1 MASYSNTDMIK
12 DNVAP
17 YAASQIGVYNSKGE
31 RVGYIPLGKFKPDY
45 GERLYRFGLLSDVH
59 NESDQ
64 TTDNAED
71 LKNAI
76 KYFNDD
82 ESVEFAVI
90 SGDLT
95 QYSYSNNNVATEM
108 ALYKANQDALSPR
121 MPIYPTTG
129 NHDCPQSSDVD
140 ISTFYSYTDVADIA
154 PASGCNY
161 SYEVTKT
168 HTTSAGTTV
177 TDHFL
182 FLTMKRYE
190 FTSNTYDTTD
200 LTWLQ
205 TKLEEYKADRC
216 FVITHMFIPTY
227 AGNLNDIYPS
237 GNWLSGTMLT
247 QVKAIIDA
255 YPRSIWFSGHS
266 HWKWYLQKYQD
277 RANVY
282 PTSNIGRT
290 CGWAVHIPSCAS
302 PIDSD
307 GSTRVSMAGQSEAGV
322 CDVYEDYVVIRGV
335 VFKDADDT
343 DYVHRYVPVA
353 QYLLKTDPEEATNAY
368 TVSFDGEHYTTNSS
382 ATTVQH
388 GNAYT
393 CTITPDTGYGISSIS
408 VMMDGT
414 DITSSSVSE
423 TNVTITSVT
432 GDVQITIIASPNDFK
447 ITYNLGNSTS
457 SNMNAGVNEG
467 DSFTTDLIHTDGY
480 KIDSVVVTMGGED
493 ISSTAV
499 ADNATYIDK
508 TITIDSVTGDIVIT
522 VNTSVALETLVAKLS
537 AISTGLAIM
546 VQNDEYKYLKY
557 TGIKVTQ
564 ADGTDITE
572 SITSTADGTSNSY
585 KIGAYCG
592 SNSAGYYRYAP
603 AGEIVTTVIN
613 TNSTSAT
620 GYQIP
625 IVQASSSSSVATTNI
640 YVQLK
645 GIQISNNQVNWIDV
659 NESTTML
666 NGGSW
671 GKSDIDY
678 GWFEDITDDP
688 TTLTLSSTGNTTS

>member
-1 MASYSNTDMIK
+1 MASYSNTDLIK

-17 YAASQIGVYNSKGE
+17 YVASQIGVYNSKGE

-59 NESDQ
+59 NEESQ
-64 TTDNAED
+64 TSENAED

-82 ESVEFAVI
+82 ESVEFSII

-95 QYSYSNNNVATEM
+95 QYSYSTNNVATEM
-108 ALYKANQDALSPR
+108 ALFKANQDALSPR
-121 MPIYPTTG
+121 TPIYPTTG

-140 ISTFYSYTDVADIA
+140 ISTFYSYTDASSIA

-200 LTWLQ
+200 ITWLGQ
-205 TKLEEYKADRC
+205 KLEEYKNDRC
-216 FVITHMFIPTY
+216 FVITHMFFPTY

-247 QVKAIIDA
+247 QVKALIDA

-307 GSTRVSMAGQSEAGV
+307 GSSRVSMAGQSEAGV

-343 DYVHRYVPVA
+343 DYVHRYIPVA
-353 QYLLKTDPEEATNAY
+353 QYLLKTDPEEATAAY
-368 TVSFDGEHYTTNSS
+368 TISYEGSNYTTSN
-382 ATTVQH
+382 ATTTVQT

-414 DITSSSVSE
+414 DITSTVVSG
-423 TNVTITSVT
+423 TNITIVSVT
-432 GDVQITIIASPNDFK
+432 GDVTIHIITAKNDYT
-447 ITYNLGNSTS
+447 ITYNLGESTAT
-457 SNMNAGVNEG
+457 NLNAGVNEG
-467 DSFTTDLIHTDGY
+467 DSFTTELTHNDGY
-480 KIDSVVVTMGGED
+480 KITAVVVTMGGED

-499 ADNATYIDK
+499 TDSTAITDK
-508 TITIDSVTGDIVIT
+508 TITIASVTGDIVIT
-522 VNTSVALETLVAKLS
+522 VTTAVALTTLVGKLS
-537 AISTGLAIM
+537 AVSTGLAVM
-546 VQNDEYKYLKY
+546 VNSADFKYVKY
-557 TGIKVTQ
+557 DAIKVTQ

-572 SITSTADGTSNSY
+572 TITSTAASTSNTY
-585 KIGAYCG
+585 KIGIY
-592 SNSAGYYRYAP
+592 NSSSCYQYAP
-603 AGEIVTTVIN
+603 VGEVIVAEVNIN
-613 TNSTSAT
+613 KSSAT
-620 GYQIP
+620 GYQVPLI
-625 IVQASSSSSVATTNI
+625 QASSSSSVATTAI

-645 GIQISNNQVNWIDV
+645 GIKVSQDQVNWINLNDG
-659 NESTTML
+659 STLL
-666 NGGSW
+666 NGSNW
-671 GKSDIDY
+671 GKYDIDY

-688 TTLTLSSTGNTTS
+688 TTLTLSSTGNATS